1 MYKPIDQTS
10 DAGYSTL
17 RLVVERFPKVFE
29 FAKTANLKED
39 EFSSLPS
46 EAFADSAVRRYP
58 IHTPEQTAISIGYAK
73 LANALPQYV
82 IENLRKAADLHGIDN
97 ALFTEDSTKV
107 AQDNTEN
114 YLLPEKKRFK
124 ITGAQDVKTAESLY
138 IEKYAQLSIEDRSE
152 MGMRL
157 VKYAEEHHVSLQ
169 PSTQKLAGFTMTST
183 QIFKDWV
190 EARREASLKLGSAMS
205 PAFAE
210 LANNFKGVEPFIS
223 DRRDQLKL
231 ASLVYSLDKQ
241 AGLTKYYGR
250 KLPDPLQT
258 VFNTDLQ
265 SKNFTKIGTSLHNV
279 QVLKS
284 LPLTFWQD
292 ALGDDI
298 AAEIAPDGELD
309 PDLLEQ
315 VLPTLPNDLKT
326 ALDAQLSV
334 YHA

>member
-17 RLVVERFPKVFE
+17 RLVVEHFPKVFE
-29 FAKTANLKED
+29 FSKTANLKAD
-39 EFSSLPS
+39 EFTALPS
-46 EAFADSAVRRYP
+46 EAFADPVARRYP

-73 LANALPQYV
+73 LASELPRHV
-82 IENLRKAADLHGIDN
+82 AENLRKAAELHNVDDT
-97 ALFTEDSTKV
+97 LFAEDATKV
-107 AQDNTEN
+107 AQEIPDS

-124 ITGAQDVKTAESLY
+124 ITGAQDVKVAESVYL
-138 IEKYAQLSIEDRSE
+138 EKYAQFSIEDRSE

-157 VKYAEEHHVSLQ
+157 VKYAEEHRVTLQ

-183 QIFKDWV
+183 RIFKDWV
-190 EARREASLKLGSAMS
+190 EARREAALKLGSVMS

-210 LANNFKGVEPFIS
+210 LAENFKGVEPFIS
-223 DRRDQLKL
+223 NRQDQLKL
-231 ASLVYSLDKQ
+231 ASLVHNLDKQ
-241 AGLTKYYGR
+241 AGLTQYYGR
-250 KLPDPLQT
+250 RLPDPLQT
-258 VFNTDLQ
+258 VFNTELR
-265 SKNFTKIGTSLHNV
+265 SKDFTKVGASLHNIH
-279 QVLKS
+279 VLKS

-309 PDLLEQ
+309 PELLEQ
-315 VLPTLPNDLKT
+315 VLPTLPDDLKA
-326 ALDAQLSV
+326 ALDTQLSV